1 MCVGRREPRRGA
13 RRFELS
19 GADIVIVLGDGPEE
33 LSTEL
38 DEGLDG

>member
-1 MCVGRREPRRGA
+1 MCVGRREPRRGS

-19 GADIVIVLGDGPEE
+19 GADIVIMLGDGPEE
-33 LSTEL
+33 LSTKL